1 MTDTLTIAV
10 TGATGFLG
18 GHVIRAARDR
28 GHHVR
33 ALSRNPKPLGSDDGV
48 RWITGTLED
57 KAGLA
62 ELVSGAD
69 VVVHA
74 AGAIKALSR
83 DAFFRVNRDGTRAVA
98 DAAAH
103 AGVKRFV
110 LVSSLAAR
118 EEKLSPYAASKR
130 AAEMVADEYAQ
141 KFDTVILRPPAIY
154 GPGDQETVR
163 LFQMAVNGFLIAPG
177 SADARMSLVHVGDVA
192 EAVLVCCQGDQG
204 PAPLEIDD
212 GKAGGYSWQD
222 LADAASKGVDRPTK
236 LVHLPNIFV
245 WVMGFVGSLKALLTR
260 SPAML
265 TLGKVPELRHRDWV
279 AAGPRPEGWQ
289 PNWGLEAGFKDAID
303 WYCSQNVLKRYF

>member
-1 MTDTLTIAV
+1 MTHSLTIAV

-18 GHVIRAARDR
+18 GHIISAARDK
-28 GHHVR
+28 GCSVR
-33 ALSRNPKPLGSDDGV
+33 ALSRKPNSDTSSDV
-48 RWITGTLED
+48 TWVTGTLED
-57 KAGLA
+57 QAALIELA
-62 ELVSGAD
+62 SGAD

-74 AGAIKALSR
+74 AGAIKALNR

-98 DAAAH
+98 DAAVQ

-130 AAEMVADEYAQ
+130 AAERVVAEYAHQ
-141 KFDTVILRPPAIY
+141 FEPVILRPPAIY
-154 GPGDQETVR
+154 GPGDKETVR

-177 SADARMSLVHVGDVA
+177 CADARMSLSHVGDVA
-192 EAVLVCCQGDQG
+192 EAVLACCMTDQG
-204 PAPLEIDD
+204 RAPLEIDD
-212 GKAGGYSWQD
+212 GQVGGYSWRD
-222 LADAASKGVDRPTK
+222 LADAAAKGVDRPTR
-236 LVHLPNIFV
+236 LVHLPSIFV
-245 WVMGFVGSLKALLTR
+245 WVMGFMGSLKALLTR

-265 TLGKVPELRHRDWV
+265 TLGKAPELLHGDWV

-289 PNWGLEAGFKDAID
+289 PHWGLEAGFKDAIN